1 MHEDSTGRTKVAE
14 LLRFNTSQS
23 GDEQIRLKEYVCRMK
38 EGQDYIYYITGE
50 SIAAVSSSPFLA
62 TMRRKGLEVLYTVDP
77 VDEHCVQQLRETD
90 GKQLIEHKDEQK
102 KLEELK
108 AEFAEFTKRRN
119 FSFRAEAVEF
129 VPGQKSWTGMGS
141 TAATRTL

>member
-62 TMRRKGLEVLYTVDP
+62 TMRKKGLEVLYTVDP
-77 VDEHCVQQLRETD
+77 VDEHCVQQLKEFD
-90 GKQLIEHKDEQK
+90 GKNSKSTMKEGRVVGPYSSE
-102 KLEELK
+102 
-108 AEFAEFTKRRN
+108 RRAGET
-119 FSFRAEAVEF
+119 RA
-129 VPGQKSWTGMGS
+129 M
-141 TAATRTL
+141 